1 MNKLKSLQY
10 PWKLYIWLTLLLL
23 TIIDLAVLF
32 DIQNGAGGRPYR
44 FMLWN
49 FFLAWIPAA
58 AAVGLDLLSLLKKG
72 TMRTVL
78 LGLGGLTW
86 LFFLPNATYLLTD
99 LLHVFRI
106 YSFDPQDRYWGDI
119 GFWRHLL
126 PMLLASMLGLL
137 IACAALHSVHRLVER
152 AFGWVNGMVFACT
165 VLLLSSFGVY
175 MGRFVRWNSWD
186 VIGNPLMLV
195 KDMRDLF
202 GDPEWVRHLIMF
214 GGGIL
219 ALQAGM
225 YAVLYLF
232 AKLGAGENK
241 GEA

>member
-58 AAVGLDLLSLLKKG
+58 AAVGLDLLSLLRKG
-72 TMRTVL
+72 TVRTVL

-126 PMLLASMLGLL
+126 PMLLASVLGLL
-137 IACAALHSVHRLVER
+137 IACAALYSVHRLVER
-152 AFGWVNGMVFACT
+152 AFGWVNGMVFACV

-186 VIGNPLMLV
+186 VIGNPLMLA

-225 YAVLYLF
+225 YAALYLF
-232 AKLGAGENK
+232 TKLGPGEKK